1 MTTQA
6 SAVWREA
13 EVGLDRGQRDVH
25 DARVEHDHQVAQAQ
39 HVERQPAA
47 LRTPA
52 VSASGACGEGWWVVI
67 SFSSVWK
74 GLHPFHERVPT
85 NTTDPANFL
94 DSSLRTVARVLSV
107 RVERMWWRALGVA
120 VVLLCAGVAGG
131 YAVADRSQ
139 EEPVAQR
146 HAGAG
151 AGRVTGR
158 AHASGADL
166 PARSRG
172 RAARTRPA
180 QLARRPAGQP
190 PWHRGHRRH
199 PRRLA
204 AEPGLRVEHVE
215 LRQAGQ
221 PVLHLPLARHHD
233 ARAERLDLRRQGRPD
248 RRPGGVRLQA
258 GRGGEGLH
266 RHRRD
271 GTTPSRRPTP
281 QADTSA

>member
-1 MTTQA
+1 MA
-6 SAVWREA
+6 RARGGPRAAVRRCGGR
-13 EVGLDRGQRDVH
+13 VRRRG
-25 DARVEHDHQVAQAQ
+25 
-39 HVERQPAA
+39 P
-47 LRTPA
+47 
-52 VSASGACGEGWWVVI
+52 S
-67 SFSSVWK
+67 
-74 GLHPFHERVPT
+74 
-85 NTTDPANFL
+85 
-94 DSSLRTVARVLSV
+94 
-107 RVERMWWRALGVA
+107 
-120 VVLLCAGVAGG
+120 AGG
-131 YAVADRSQ
+131 AGR
-139 EEPVAQR
+139 QR

-180 QLARRPAGQP
+180 QLPRRPAGQP

-221 PVLHLPLARHHD
+221 PVLHLPPAGHHD

-266 RHRRD
+266 RHRRAGGHLRGD
-271 GTTPSRRPTP
+271 LHLRWLPPRDHGEVGQRSTGATPGPRCRSPAAPSTRKGCATCSTGPSTRCGRSR
-281 QADTSA
+281 QALRTSPIGPRSRSGSS